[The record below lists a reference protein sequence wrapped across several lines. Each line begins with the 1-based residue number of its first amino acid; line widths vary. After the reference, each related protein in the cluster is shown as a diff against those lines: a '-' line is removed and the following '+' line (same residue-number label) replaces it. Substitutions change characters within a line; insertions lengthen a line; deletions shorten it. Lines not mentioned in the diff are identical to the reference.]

1 MSSVRHK
8 ILTVVF
14 LSLLAYGYSVAIFD
28 SGARL
33 DQMQIRSPSDCPDCP
48 DSPTVI
54 LQRKSG
60 WRGG

>member
-1 MSSVRHK
+1 M
-8 ILTVVF
+8 
-14 LSLLAYGYSVAIFD
+14 LAYGYSVAIFD

-48 DSPTVI
+48 DCPDSPTVI